1 MQKAFANVT
10 KKSVRATKSN
20 MIQAR
25 AFGTFEKFNF
35 EDPFNLNAQL
45 TDDERAISDAA
56 RQFSQEKLMPRVRE
70 AYNKETFDI
79 EIMKE
84 MGEQGFLGCT
94 IKDYD
99 LPGVSS
105 TAYGKCPT
113 KVLC

>member
-1 MQKAFANVT
+1 
-10 KKSVRATKSN
+10 
-20 MIQAR
+20 
-25 AFGTFEKFNF
+25 
-35 EDPFNLNAQL
+35 
-45 TDDERAISDAA
+45 
-56 RQFSQEKLMPRVRE
+56 MPRVRE